1 VGVNEIGKW
10 VKTAAEEIGM
20 DTKKRKISNH
30 SIRSTTVS
38 SLAKAGVGEHQLIKI
53 TGHNII
59 NSIKPYL
66 QMDNEHHRTI
76 VEKMR
81 TTTSTTTTTELNNSR
96 EGEINITT
104 IFAMDACACRACVL
118 RCFRFLSSV
127 PWDFWERIQHSCI
140 GPVSSRLLFLVFF
153 FSL

>member
-1 VGVNEIGKW
+1 MFLTPNPFWNSNGKNYWYKNSPVGVNEIGKW
-10 VKTAAEEIGM
+10 VKTAPEEIGL

-53 TGHNII
+53 TCH

-66 QMDNEHHRTI
+66 QMDNEQHRTI

-96 EGEINITT
+96 EGEISNGEHTFKEGG
-104 IFAMDACACRACVL
+104 IFQYCKKVN
-118 RCFRFLSSV
+118 FLNCSISFV
-127 PWDFWERIQHSCI
+127 RK
-140 GPVSSRLLFLVFF
+140 
-153 FSL
+153 